1 MMEPEPLFPRDQY
14 IKILHDLFST
24 AYGTNGFDTICSV
37 LRVGGMADANWDA
50 FAESRI
56 AFDDYNWILDQVSS
70 EKGAT
75 AARRFSLLMYCQ
87 AVEMSGAQEIIANL
101 LRCTLKRAFVID
113 PFFDPWKRR
122 KKNPLFRPP
131 PSATTKYNRIRALAT
146 ECKRDDLVGA
156 LDAFFD
162 ERIRNAFSHSDY
174 IITDE
179 NFRFSDQGI
188 AQQIPVTELDDTIQ
202 HCFALFGAFLY
213 LHHQWLGNLG
223 KIKKYHRLPNY
234 EVLELLPDEE
244 QSLHGFRMHFSNG
257 SSATYARRAS
267 GVEATNLVFQKDGTV
282 NFMVGLFDALK
293 PEWMI
298 DGKPVTDWS
307 AVP

>member
-162 ERIRNAFSHSDY
+162 ERIRNAFSTRTTSSPMRTSDSP
-174 IITDE
+174 IRGLLNRSRSRSWTTP
-179 NFRFSDQGI
+179 FSTASRYSGRSSISTTNGWATLGRSRSTTACQTTRCWSCS
-188 AQQIPVTELDDTIQ
+188 PTRSN
-202 HCFALFGAFLY
+202 HCTVSGCTSPTVLQRRTRGAHLVS
-213 LHHQWLGNLG
+213 
-223 KIKKYHRLPNY
+223 KPPI
-234 EVLELLPDEE
+234 
-244 QSLHGFRMHFSNG
+244 
-257 SSATYARRAS
+257 SSSRKTAR
-267 GVEATNLVFQKDGTV
+267 
-282 NFMVGLFDALK
+282 
-293 PEWMI
+293 
-298 DGKPVTDWS
+298 
-307 AVP
+307 